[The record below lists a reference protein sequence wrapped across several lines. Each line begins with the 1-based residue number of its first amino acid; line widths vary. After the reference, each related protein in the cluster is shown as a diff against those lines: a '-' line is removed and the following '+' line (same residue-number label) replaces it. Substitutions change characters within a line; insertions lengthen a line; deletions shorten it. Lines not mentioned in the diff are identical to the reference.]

1 MSQSLQ
7 GKTALI
13 TGGST
18 ELAGAVAL
26 ALSKQGVNISLCGKQ
41 VDVLE
46 MSASTIKENGGNVL
60 SIVSELAK

>member
-13 TGGST
+13 TGGSA

-26 ALSKQGVNISLCGKQ
+26 ALSKQGVNICLCGKQ
-41 VDVLE
+41 VDMLE

-60 SIVSELAK
+60 SIVS

>member
-26 ALSKQGVNISLCGKQ
+26 ALSKQGVNICLCGKQ
-41 VDVLE
+41 VDMLE
-46 MSASTIKENGGNVL
+46 MSASTIKENGG
-60 SIVSELAK
+60 